1 MFRIAGNAVTRPLS
15 ARVMQGAA
23 GRYTRYPNKLHARG
37 ILTLKDH
44 LYFSKATASGAGR
57 NGNVTSTGDAP
68 LDLKLAMPKVAGGK
82 GDGQNPEQLFAMG
95 YSACFLGALQLQGAR
110 AGKKEMTDKAKVHA
124 TVFLG
129 HPMDPDLE
137 GFGLRVELTV
147 EGVPDDALIQAAHDF
162 CPYSRALKHGIDV
175 KITKA

>member
-1 MFRIAGNAVTRPLS
+1 MHPTQAVARPLT
-15 ARVMQGAA
+15 ARIMKGAA
-23 GRYTRYPNKLHARG
+23 GRYTRFPNQMHARS
-37 ILTLKDH
+37 IITLKDH
-44 LYFSKATASGAGR
+44 LFFSKATAEGAGR
-57 NGNVTSTGDAP
+57 NGHVKSFGDAP

-110 AGKKEMTDKAKVHA
+110 AGKKELTDKAKVHA

-129 HPMDPDLE
+129 HPSDPNME

-147 EGVPDDALIQAAHDF
+147 EGCPDDALIQAAHEF

-175 KITKA
+175 KVTKA